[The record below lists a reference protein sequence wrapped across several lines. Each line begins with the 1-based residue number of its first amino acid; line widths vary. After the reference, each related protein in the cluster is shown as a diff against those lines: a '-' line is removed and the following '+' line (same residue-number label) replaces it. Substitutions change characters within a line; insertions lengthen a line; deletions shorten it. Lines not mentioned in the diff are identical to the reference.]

1 MKRSDWTGAQVREAL
16 RARGMTLTQVARS
29 ARKSLSTVSRVVHG
43 RARSAKV
50 ERLVAQK
57 LGLPLAAIYP
67 SRVRADA
74 FSVGGR
80 GDLGYEGAAAGRRFG
95 SWGAQNL
102 GPNASVF
109 YSLRTLRS
117 RARELLRNNPW
128 ARRGVESIVANLV
141 GTGIVPRWH
150 LPDRPDLKTE
160 IQDLW
165 RRWVDEADADSRL
178 DFYGLEALVTRS
190 IVESGEVLVRLR
202 PRRLSDGLSVPLQ
215 LQVLEPE
222 FLDDLNDRP
231 LPNGNV
237 VRMGVEFDTLGR
249 RAAYHL
255 LRAHPGDVIAMSGNP
270 LGGGVA
276 PAVPVPADQVQHLY
290 RMERPGQIRGV
301 PWLTPAILR
310 IHELDQYDDAQLVR
324 QKIAAMLTGFMY
336 QNAEEDLFGT
346 DEGKDDFGQQ
356 ILGLEPGTMQV
367 VPPGVQKIEWS
378 SPPDAGNTYPEFM
391 KNQLRAVAVALGVTY
406 EQLTTDLSLVNY
418 SSIRAG
424 LVEFRRWAE
433 TAQWHVLVFQ
443 FCRWVANA
451 WLDAAVLSGALDLPG
466 YAENPA
472 PWRAI
477 AWRPPKWDWVD
488 PEKEANALLKLTRG
502 GFQPRQDGIAALG
515 DDAEEVDRKY
525 AEDNARADA
534 LGLVFD
540 SDPRRTKPQGE
551 QQQAVE
557 EKPVGPSRGAAAPR

>member
-1 MKRSDWTGAQVREAL
+1 MRQRDWTGAQVRGAL
-16 RARGMTLTQVARS
+16 KARGITLASVARAGRVS
-29 ARKSLSTVSRVVHG
+29 TSSLRRMLDDGVRNPRGERALARKI
-43 RARSAKV
+43 
-50 ERLVAQK
+50 
-57 LGLPLAAIYP
+57 GLPLAAIYP
-67 SRVRADA
+67 SRIRADA

-80 GDLGYEGAAAGRRFG
+80 GDAGYEGAAAGRRFG
-95 SWGAQNL
+95 SWGVQNL

-109 YSLRTLRS
+109 HSLRTLRS

-150 LPDRPDLKTE
+150 LPDRPALKTE

-165 RRWVDEADADSRL
+165 RRWVDEADADARL

-190 IVESGEVLVRLR
+190 IVESGEILVRLR
-202 PRRLSDGLSVPLQ
+202 PRQLSDGLSVPLQ

-231 LPNGNV
+231 LPNGHV
-237 VRMGVEFDTLGR
+237 VRMGVEFDALGR

-255 LRAHPGDVIAMSGNP
+255 FRAHPGDVIAMSGSL
-270 LGGGVA
+270 LGGGMASSV
-276 PAVPVPADQVQHLY
+276 AVPAEQVQHLY

-310 IHELDQYDDAQLVR
+310 IYELDQYDDAQLVR

-346 DEGKDDFGQQ
+346 DEGRDDLGQQ

-367 VPPGVQKIEWS
+367 VPPGIQKIEWS

-433 TAQWHVLVFQ
+433 AVQWHVLVFQ

-451 WLDAAVLSGALDLPG
+451 WLDMAVLSGALNLPG

-472 PWRAI
+472 PYRSI

-551 QQQAVE
+551 QQQAAE
-557 EKPVGPSRGAAAPR
+557 EQPVGPSRGAAPPR